1 MKQILI
7 VLLSSFLFVACTSK
21 DDTAEPEVQ
30 PVAITPEAGKIKYKQ
45 DGKDISYSG
54 SGYILENDF
63 SCIKWENT
71 KEQLSIDFYDM
82 VAKTYTVSRAAR
94 AKGSAKI
101 YY

>member
-7 VLLSSFLFVACTSK
+7 ILLSSFLFVACTSK

-30 PVAITPEAGKIKYKQ
+30 PEAGKIKYKQ

-54 SGYILENDF
+54 SDYILENDF

-82 VAKTYTVSRAAR
+82 IAKIYTVSSAAR
-94 AKGSAKI
+94 AKGNAKI